1 MTKEEALIRKLE
13 YASGIITGV
22 SATCDDD
29 QSGALLKAID
39 SIVEVID
46 AYDEIEKKKGSIA
59 F

>member
-29 QSGALLKAID
+29 QSGALMDALD

-46 AYDEIEKKKGSIA
+46 ALDDIQKE
-59 F
+59 